1 MALCQGWSAVK
12 HQPAVKCTVLLTCC
26 AKQAGPASSAQGGLG
41 AQGCVTPVRRR
52 RQTAKPMASAQQR
65 VPSTPPTRSVASH
78 LPTSRPPAARALVT
92 RSRRKACEC
101 NQNAGGGNM
110 ESGRRRVPAIYRI
123 SAGGARTQRGPS
135 SIEKTGYKVRKLA
148 FVPAESNSFRAGGG
162 GGLRPRRRGRGGER
176 AARVCWGQRVGARP
190 AGRPS
195 RLQCGGRAGQTG
207 QREPRQQVV
216 LGKIGPK

>member
-1 MALCQGWSAVK
+1 MCTHLHSAPLT
-12 HQPAVKCTVLLTCC
+12 HHHLPAR
-26 AKQAGPASSAQGGLG
+26 AADANSRHSS
-41 AQGCVTPVRRR
+41 VR
-52 RQTAKPMASAQQR
+52 RQT
-65 VPSTPPTRSVASH
+65 ST
-78 LPTSRPPAARALVT
+78 PAARALVT
-92 RSRRKACEC
+92 RSRRKACV
-101 NQNAGGGNM
+101 NAIKMQVVGTWNRAGGGWAQ
-110 ESGRRRVPAIYRI
+110 PAIYRI